1 MSEVID
7 VAPETEREL
16 VLARIIDAPRAAVF
30 RCWTEPE
37 LMAQWFTPAP
47 WKTVSAE
54 MELRPGGRSLMVM
67 ESPEGEQFPNAG
79 VVLEVIPGEKL
90 VFTDAYTEDWRPS
103 EKPFFT
109 AVLTFEDA
117 GDGRTRYV
125 ARARHWTAEDM
136 KRHEE
141 MGFHTG
147 WGICADQLEALA
159 RTL

>member
-1 MSEVID
+1 MTQIID
-7 VAPETEREL
+7 VAPESDREL
-16 VLARIIDAPRAAVF
+16 VLARIIDAPREAVF
-30 RCWTEPE
+30 RCWTDPE
-37 LMAQWFTPAP
+37 LMVQWFTPAP

-54 MELRPGGRSLMVM
+54 MDLRPGGKSLVVM
-67 ESPEGEQFPNAG
+67 QSPEGQDFPNPG
-79 VVLEVIPGEKL
+79 VVLEVIPNEKL
-90 VFTDAYTEDWRPS
+90 VFTDAYTEGWRPS
-103 EKPFFT
+103 ENPFFT

-117 GDGRTRYV
+117 GDGKTRYI
-125 ARARHWTAEDM
+125 ARARHWTDENR

>member
-1 MSEVID
+1 MTQVIE
-7 VAPETEREL
+7 VAPESDREL
-16 VLARIIDAPRAAVF
+16 VLARIIDAPREKVF
-30 RCWTEPE
+30 RCWTDPE
-37 LMAQWFTPAP
+37 LMVQWFTPAP

-54 MELRPGGRSLMVM
+54 MDLRPGGKSLVVM
-67 ESPEGEQFPNAG
+67 QSPEGQDFPNPG
-79 VVLEVIPGEKL
+79 VVLEVIPNEKL
-90 VFTDAYTEDWRPS
+90 VFTDAYTEGWRPS
-103 EKPFFT
+103 ENPFFT

-117 GDGRTRYV
+117 GDGKTRYI
-125 ARARHWTAEDM
+125 ARARHWTDENR